1 MGYVVRLNDKKN
13 FWSEFANNF
22 IPEFQKFP
30 LKVFDSVEEVKDFAI
45 ENSKN
50 RKRPL
55 LVCEAKTHKID
66 WDVSKV
72 VEDKVIEI
80 KVKSV

>member
-1 MGYVVRLNDKKN
+1 MSYVVRLNDKKN

-55 LVCEAKTHKID
+55 LVCEAKTHKIN
-66 WDVSKV
+66 WKISEEVAEKV
-72 VEDKVIEI
+72 LEMKKKV
-80 KVKSV
+80 

>member
-13 FWSEFANNF
+13 FWSEFAGNF

-30 LKVFDSVEEVKDFAI
+30 LKVFDSEEEVKDFAV

-50 RKRPL
+50 RKR
-55 LVCEAKTHKID
+55 H
-66 WDVSKV
+66 
-72 VEDKVIEI
+72 
-80 KVKSV
+80 